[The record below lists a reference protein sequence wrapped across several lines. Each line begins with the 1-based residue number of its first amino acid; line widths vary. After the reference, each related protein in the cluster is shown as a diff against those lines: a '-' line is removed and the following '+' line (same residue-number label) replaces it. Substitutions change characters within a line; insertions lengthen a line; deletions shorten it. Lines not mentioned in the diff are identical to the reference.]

1 MKTTYRLHTCKTFM
15 KNTYLIKKDKFG
27 LDIFVILNDKNIK
40 IATTHKKKVNLKD
53 AVNFIKSIENYIST
67 SNKVRCLSSIDFDMD
82 LYMESNKRW
91 RYLTEQQGSW
101 HSFRFINTEHENTI
115 GINYKEKCPS
125 LLMWAS

>member
-27 LDIFVILNDKNIK
+27 LDIFVIINDKNIK

-53 AVNFIKSIENYIST
+53 AENFIKSIENYIST
-67 SNKVRCLSSIDFDMD
+67 SNIAQCHGDVDFDMH
-82 LYMESNKRW
+82 LYMESSKRW
-91 RYLTEQQGSW
+91 KYLTEQQGGW
-101 HSFRFINTEHENTI
+101 HSFRFINTEHDNTI